1 MMRWILHR
9 LRQEAIEDGNMEKV
23 TKERSILG
31 RINDLSH
38 KLVLMLVLP
47 IIISLLLMLFYAWKY
62 HSSIVRMETIAN
74 LKTLVS
80 EDIPGS
86 VWNIVSGQNTFAESN
101 VYGLIREVNDT
112 ITTITEQTGREN
124 QLSLIVAGR
133 TMQTMKT
140 YVDAIREN
148 IDAQVPVVDNEKV
161 LVEIRGVAASVDN
174 MLNEY
179 IAQEIASTARMS
191 VSLWVVIILTAAAEL
206 LIVIAAWWISN
217 RSVKSTALFVRQP
230 IERLEQVAAMLAE
243 GTLDA
248 RLPDTNVAE
257 LRNLTLQVNTMANR
271 LEDMMEQSNQD
282 ARKLRKAELRTL
294 QAQINPHFLYNTLD
308 AIVWKAEAGEKDE
321 VIQLTSA
328 LSDFFRISLSSGADW
343 IPISQ
348 EKKHIE
354 GYLKIQQTRYRDILQ
369 YEIDIPSEMG
379 DLYILKLLL
388 QPLVENAIYHGI
400 KIKRGG
406 GLIKVTGRMEEGQMT
421 FSVRDTGLGMTK
433 EQLSDLS
440 ERMKKGQPTVSE
452 GGGGF
457 GLVNVNLRI
466 RLYYNQQDGLKIE
479 SNAEG
484 TEVSF
489 TVPCRTREEI
499 FEHESVSG

>member
-1 MMRWILHR
+1 
-9 LRQEAIEDGNMEKV
+9 MERIK
-23 TKERSILG
+23 KEKSILG
-31 RINDLSH
+31 QINDLSN
-38 KLVLMLVLP
+38 KLVFMLVFP
-47 IIISLLLMLFYAWKY
+47 IIISLVLMLLYAWEY
-62 HSSIVRMETIAN
+62 HSSIVRMETITN
-74 LKTLVS
+74 LKTVVA
-80 EDIPGS
+80 EEIPGKA
-86 VWNIVSGQNTFAESN
+86 WNIVSGQDTVQNSKIYLT
-101 VYGLIREVNDT
+101 IKEVNET
-112 ITTITEQTGREN
+112 IEEITESTAQEN
-124 QLSLIVAGR
+124 RLSLVVAGR
-133 TMQTMKT
+133 TMQTLEN
-140 YVDAIREN
+140 YVDQIRNNVE
-148 IDAQVPVVDNEKV
+148 DQVPVVRNEEV
-161 LVEIRGVAASVDN
+161 LVEVRDVAALVDS

-179 IAQEIASTARMS
+179 IAKEITLAARMS
-191 VSLWVVIILTAAAEL
+191 LSLRIVIIVTAIAEL
-206 LIVIAAWWISN
+206 LIVVAAWWFRN

-230 IERLEQVAAMLAE
+230 IERLEKVASMLAE

-248 RLPDTNVAE
+248 RLPDTEVTE

-271 LEDMMEQSNQD
+271 LEEMMERSVQD

-308 AIVWKAEAGEKDE
+308 AIVWKAEAGDKDE

-354 GYLKIQQTRYRDILQ
+354 GYLRIQQTRYRDILR
-369 YEIDIPSEMG
+369 YEIDIPDEIG
-379 DLYILKLLL
+379 DRYILKLLL

-406 GLIKVTGRMEEGQMT
+406 GLIKVSGKMEDGYLT

-433 EQLSDLS
+433 EQLSELND
-440 ERMKKGQPTVSE
+440 RMIKGQPTVSE

-466 RLYYNQQDGLKIE
+466 RLYYNQQEGLIIQ

-489 TVPCRTREEI
+489 KVPCRTREEI
-499 FEHESVSG
+499 FEHEGISG